1 MQKQVNVDLN
11 KCPDERCE
19 CGNPFYTMKT
29 IIKRIPG
36 IMVAQTEDIFNPVNY
51 FACDV
56 CGKPHRATKITV
68 PQYETKGEA

>member
-11 KCPDERCE
+11 KCPDERCY

-36 IMVAQTEDIFNPVNY
+36 IMVAQSEDIFNPVNY

-56 CGKPHRATKITV
+56 CGTPHRATKIAV
-68 PQYETKGEA
+68 PIYETKGGA